1 MYNLIILYIQL
12 KVFDSDHSSE
22 STSPSELP
30 RRTLRS
36 LSMMICIPKNFV
48 PNIKPKRNT
57 MNMSPLKL
65 RDPNPEEGYNSDEN
79 KEKLSCKLHRRKH
92 ALYTVFTSTSSK
104 KGDHLVDDLLSSTV
118 SKLCNQYPIAKR
130 NKKKNR
136 SILTLLQKRK

>member
-1 MYNLIILYIQL
+1 M
-12 KVFDSDHSSE
+12 FDSDHSSE

-57 MNMSPLKL
+57 MTMSPLKL

-79 KEKLSCKLHRRKH
+79 IEKLSYKLQRGKY
-92 ALYTVFTSTSSK
+92 ALYTVFTSTASK
-104 KGDHLVDDLLSSTV
+104 KNDNLVDALLSSTI
-118 SKLCNQYPIAKR
+118 SKLCNQYPIEKR
-130 NKKKNR
+130 SKKKNR

>member
-1 MYNLIILYIQL
+1 MYNLIRLYIQL

-65 RDPNPEEGYNSDEN
+65 RDQ
-79 KEKLSCKLHRRKH
+79 L
-92 ALYTVFTSTSSK
+92 
-104 KGDHLVDDLLSSTV
+104 
-118 SKLCNQYPIAKR
+118 
-130 NKKKNR
+130 KN
-136 SILTLLQKRK
+136 LNFD